1 MRDVEKYKAAMFM
14 SDVFYTLG
22 KAHALLAQAIAL
34 TDGTQAELARLTAIE
49 FMEEARVMLNSDVAK
64 SMFAEVVTFE
74 VNDAI
79 GYARRMKHE
88 G

>member
-1 MRDVEKYKAAMFM
+1 MRDEQRFKAAMFM
-14 SDVFYTLG
+14 SETFHALG
-22 KAHALLAQAIAL
+22 TAHAFLAQAIAL
-34 TDGTQAELARLTAIE
+34 EGPQAELARLRAIE
-49 FMEEARVMLNSDVAK
+49 LMEDARTMLNSDVAK